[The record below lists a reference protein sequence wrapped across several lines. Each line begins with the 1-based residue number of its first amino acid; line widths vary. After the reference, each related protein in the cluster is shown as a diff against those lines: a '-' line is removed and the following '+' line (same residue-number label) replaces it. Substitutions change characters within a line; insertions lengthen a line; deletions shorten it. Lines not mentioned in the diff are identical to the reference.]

1 MAVSLAPPVKAPAPW
16 EDEPA
21 PAAAARGASL
31 QHAAPLPV
39 ASLQPAAQDDELP
52 PWVTE
57 FSDSSAAALGA
68 AIDDMEEPAPE
79 APPPRPSTAA
89 RPTVLPAVWIPVPGL
104 DWDGNW
110 PAVAAVLPLR
120 GVAQQLAV
128 QAELI
133 ECQHDAGATLF
144 RVRVP
149 IDTLRTPANV
159 EKLAAA
165 LSERFQRTV
174 SVDTEQGAVWHTASA
189 QAQAQREACQR
200 EAVATIA
207 NDPFVQ
213 SLMRD
218 LGAIVVP
225 GSIAPA
231 PAAH

>member
-1 MAVSLAPPVKAPAPW
+1 MTV
-16 EDEPA
+16 
-21 PAAAARGASL
+21 RGA
-31 QHAAPLPV
+31 PV
-39 ASLQPAAQDDELP
+39 PPTPQVAVPPQSGAQEDELP

-68 AIDDMEEPAPE
+68 AIDDREEVEAPAPQSS
-79 APPPRPSTAA
+79 AAA
-89 RPTVLPAVWIPVPGL
+89 RPAMRAPLPAVWVAVPGL

-200 EAVATIA
+200 EAEATIA

-213 SLMRD
+213 SLVRD

-231 PAAH
+231 PTAH